1 MNIVV
6 SSGSFLLSFC
16 FPFLQV
22 FTAAAPPSMDWR
34 PHLVRNPAHP
44 RRPLLGS
51 VVVDRSGFF
60 KTRSDNLCLLQPST
74 RPSTGLQGFPPS
86 SRAPPPR
93 HPATTRRRV
102 VSHAPARDLHS
113 PARSGCA
120 PLLLRRPPPLL
131 LSFGVFLV
139 FFYAVVF
146 LGLLSP
152 CIYLVCIYCGD
163 FVIGVCFPASDL
175 IWNAAVPSPQLPPS
189 RWLLPSF
196 GAPHGAPLPFKT
208 ALCGPWRGPTCYW
221 SF

>member
-1 MNIVV
+1 LNIVV

-131 LSFGVFLV
+131 LSFGVFLCCCFFRVTVSLYLFGLYLLWRLCNRCV
-139 FFYAVVF
+139 FPGIRSYLECGCSFPSASTFTVV
-146 LGLLSP
+146 
-152 CIYLVCIYCGD
+152 
-163 FVIGVCFPASDL
+163 
-175 IWNAAVPSPQLPPS
+175 AAILWGSS
-189 RWLLPSF
+189 RC
-196 GAPHGAPLPFKT
+196 PF
-208 ALCGPWRGPTCYW
+208 AI
-221 SF
+221 